1 MAAAVG
7 RQPGLSWLD
16 EVAMCGAKQR
26 ELGRWRR
33 SDGSGSC
40 HGWTS
45 SLPSHGLA
53 AANPHRPPPSSL
65 CTLLSFPFLF

>member
-33 SDGSGSC
+33 SDGGGGRTAAGPVMDGRALC
-40 HGWTS
+40 QAMDLL
-45 SLPSHGLA
+45 LPTLTGLL
-53 AANPHRPPPSSL
+53 PPLSAPS
-65 CTLLSFPFLF
+65 